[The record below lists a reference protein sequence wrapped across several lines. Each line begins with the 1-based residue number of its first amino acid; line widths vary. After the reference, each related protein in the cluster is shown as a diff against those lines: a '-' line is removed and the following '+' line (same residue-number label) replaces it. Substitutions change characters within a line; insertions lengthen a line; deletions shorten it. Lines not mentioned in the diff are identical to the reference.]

1 MTELGE
7 QGAERLLETVSDANS
22 IMGRLRQKR
31 QQLAAQKTVDLPV
44 AGYGGELVVRYQLLD
59 PLVEGKEVGDRVAQQ
74 FKGPE
79 HDADRVYYM
88 LVDSLIAACVGFY
101 IKDAGDLVELDPEQL
116 GAMTWSDDRLG
127 DFLGFQ
133 AGSARDAV
141 LQVFAGNRIAVTR
154 HAAALQR
161 WMGDTSGELDTGTL
175 GI

>member
-1 MTELGE
+1 METDTDRDVLEEEL
-7 QGAERLLETVSDANS
+7 ADSSS

-31 QQLAAQKTVDLPV
+31 QQLAAQKTIDLPV

-59 PLVEGKEVGDRVAQQ
+59 PLVEGKQIGDRVAQQ
-74 FKGPE
+74 FKGKD
-79 HDADRVYYM
+79 HDSDRVYYA
-88 LVDSLIAACVGFY
+88 LVDSLIAACEGFY
-101 IKDAGDLVELDPEQL
+101 IRDGGDLVALDPEQL

-133 AGSARDAV
+133 AGNARDAV

-154 HAAALQR
+154 HAAELQK